1 MNIKQLSLAA
11 AVSALTF
18 TTTTNAVLGPIPI
31 YLNTEFRTANPIVS
45 SIASVISLDGDA
57 IQASGANTFLELLAS
72 IPSVNLFNAQGN
84 IPAVFLRGTESN
96 HTLVLINGIKV
107 HDISSPGGAASLDNI
122 SLDQIERIEIVK
134 GPYSSLYGS
143 NAIGG
148 VIQVFTKKSGDT
160 KENISINTTIGSN
173 NTKRMRASLGYNS
186 EKSSINANISNYS
199 TDGISAFTKTG
210 DADQEL
216 DGVKQRTVNV
226 NVNHN
231 ISGSTVV
238 GFSYTDVHTDT
249 EYDDQYGGS
258 HNKVWKKD
266 IKTSV
271 LTADHTIS
279 DKWLAKFSYS
289 KVDQSRVSFTNG
301 LEDFY
306 LDYAG
311 DQVYYTNKQ
320 YQTKDSTLLNDIIL
334 DSSLLTLGLSKV
346 DDTNITDSQSSTH
359 KDIFAQWQGNIKEG
373 DLIVGARNTNHT
385 EFGNHT
391 TYNLGFSKKINN
403 DMTASISHGT
413 AFNAPSLYQLYA
425 AWGTGNPSLNP
436 ETSKSTEIA
445 INNQHSWGN
454 SSVNLY
460 KTTTDNLI
468 EYNSNTYSYY
478 NIDDIVNIQGV
489 EINTNTNI
497 MSWEISANY
506 NYVNAEK
513 SNPSGQ
519 LLRRPKHSTGIT
531 ASKQSGK
538 YNHQIGII
546 QKSSSLDVGNIKL
559 PGYTLVNAG
568 TKYSYNPNTT
578 VAFKVDN
585 LFNKKYTIA
594 NGYNQFGRTIT
605 LGLTHNF

>member
-107 HDISSPGGAASLDNI
+107 HDISSPGGMASLDNI
-122 SLDQIERIEIVK
+122 SLEQIERIEIVK

-148 VIQVFTKKSGDT
+148 VIQVFTKRGYDAEDSA
-160 KENISINTTIGSN
+160 SINTTIGSN
-173 NTKRMRASLGYNS
+173 NTKRVSFSLKRSS
-186 EKSSINANISNYS
+186 EKTSINANISNYS
-199 TDGISAFTKTG
+199 TDGVSALTNNDEK
-210 DADQEL
+210 
-216 DGVKQRTVNV
+216 DGVKQTSA
-226 NVNHN
+226 N
-231 ISGSTVV
+231 ININYRISTDTSFNI
-238 GFSYTDVHTDT
+238 GLLKTNTET
-249 EYDDQYGGS
+249 EYDDIYGVWGS
-258 HNKVWKKD
+258 TPIEYKHNKLWKKD
-266 IKTSV
+266 
-271 LTADHTIS
+271 LTNKNLSIDH
-279 DKWLAKFSYS
+279 KFSDNWSS
-289 KVDQSRVSFTNG
+289 KLNVSSIEQNRQSFTDNI
-301 LEDFY
+301 DDAFNTKSY
-306 LDYAG
+306 
-311 DQVYYTNKQ
+311 K
-320 YQTKDSTLLNDIIL
+320 TKDLTLLNDVSL
-334 DSSLLTLGLSKV
+334 DSSLLTLGLSKI
-346 DDTNITDSQSSTH
+346 DDTNLTDSQSLTH
-359 KDIFAQWQGNIKEG
+359 KDIFAQWQGDIKG
-373 DLIVGARNTNHT
+373 NDLVVGARNTNHT

-391 TYNLGFSKKINN
+391 TYNLGLSKKINN

-425 AWGTGNPSLNP
+425 AWGAGNPNLNP
-436 ETSKSTEIA
+436 EASKSTEIA

-468 EYNSNTYSYY
+468 EYSYSTYSYS

-513 SNPSGQ
+513 SNTSEQ

-531 ASKQSGK
+531 ANKQSGK
-538 YNHQIGII
+538 YNHRIGII
-546 QKSSSLDVGNIKL
+546 QKSSSLDVGNVEL
-559 PGYTLVNAG
+559 NGYTLVNAG
-568 TKYSYNPNTT
+568 TKYSYNSNTI

-585 LFNKKYTIA
+585 LFNKEYAIA